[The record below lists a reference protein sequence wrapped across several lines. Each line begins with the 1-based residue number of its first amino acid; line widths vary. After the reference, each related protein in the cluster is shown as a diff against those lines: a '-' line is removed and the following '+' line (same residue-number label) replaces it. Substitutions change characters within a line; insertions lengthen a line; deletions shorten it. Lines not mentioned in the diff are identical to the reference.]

1 MRSCVMSIRHKIK
14 KAYHK
19 FKHKGNRHECPVC
32 GFNAKTF
39 MDAGL
44 YVRRTNSKCPNCGSL
59 ERHRALWIIL
69 DRILK
74 GAKSKFKVLHFAP
87 EKCIA
92 MQLSKRS
99 GIEYLTSSY
108 GENDV
113 SDFQF
118 DLQNIESQDGVFDL
132 VICSHV
138 LEHVVEDGLAIAE
151 IYRILKSQGI
161 ALIQV
166 PIWPSE
172 SHPTYENKSIT
183 DPRDRI
189 IHFGQFDHVRIYGL
203 DVVERLKL
211 AGFTVEVIDLEKQL
225 KQDIIE
231 KYALH
236 NSTNIRELTFRCTK

>member
-1 MRSCVMSIRHKIK
+1 MSIKHKIK

-19 FKHKGNRHECPVC
+19 LKHKGNRHQCPVC
-32 GFNAKTF
+32 GFNAKIF
-39 MDAGL
+39 MAAGL

-59 ERHRALWIIL
+59 ERHRGLWIIL
-69 DRILK
+69 DGILK
-74 GAKSKFKVLHFAP
+74 ETRSTFKILHFAP

-92 MQLSKRS
+92 VSLSKRP

-108 GENDV
+108 GEHEV
-113 SDFQF
+113 SDYQF
-118 DLQNIESQDGVFDL
+118 DLQKIDIQDNVFDV

-138 LEHVVEDGLAIAE
+138 LEHIEQDGLAIAE
-151 IYRILKSQGI
+151 MYRILKSKGI

-172 SHPTYENKSIT
+172 SHPTYENKAIT

-203 DVVERLKL
+203 DVVERLRL
-211 AGFTVEVIDLEKQL
+211 AGFTVEVIDPEKEL
-225 KQDIIE
+225 KQTEID

-236 NSTNIRELTFRCTK
+236 NSTDIRELTFRCTKP

>member
-1 MRSCVMSIRHKIK
+1 MSIKHKIK

-19 FKHKGNRHECPVC
+19 LKYKGNRHQCPVC

-39 MDAGL
+39 MEAGL

-59 ERHRALWIIL
+59 ERHRGLWIIL
-69 DRILK
+69 DEILK
-74 GAKSKFKVLHFAP
+74 EARSTFRILHFAP
-87 EKCIA
+87 ERCIA
-92 MQLSKRS
+92 LQLSKRS

-108 GENDV
+108 GEDV
-113 SDFQF
+113 TSDYQF
-118 DLQNIESQDGVFDL
+118 DIQNIESKNDVFDV

-138 LEHVVEDGLAIAE
+138 LEHVDEDGLAMAE
-151 IYRILKSQGI
+151 IYRILKRQGI

-166 PIWPSE
+166 PMWPSE
-172 SHPTYENKSIT
+172 AHPTYENKAIT

-203 DVVERLKL
+203 DVVERLRL
-211 AGFTVEVIDLEKQL
+211 AGFLVDIIDLEKEL
-225 KQDIIE
+225 KQEEID

-236 NSTNIRELTFRCTK
+236 NSTNIRELTFRCTKP

>member
-1 MRSCVMSIRHKIK
+1 MSIKQKIK

-19 FKHKGNRHECPVC
+19 LKYKGNRHKCPVC
-32 GFNAKTF
+32 GFNAKIF
-39 MDAGL
+39 MAAGL

-59 ERHRALWIIL
+59 ERHRGLWIIL
-69 DRILK
+69 DGILNE
-74 GAKSKFKVLHFAP
+74 AKSKFKILHFAP
-87 EKCIA
+87 ERCIA

-108 GENDV
+108 GENAV
-113 SDFQF
+113 SGYQY
-118 DLQNIESQDGVFDL
+118 DLRNIDCQDDVFDV

-138 LEHVVEDGLAIAE
+138 LEHVEEDGLAIAE
-151 IYRILKSQGI
+151 IYRILKSQGV

-172 SHPTYENKSIT
+172 SHLTYENKLIK

-203 DVVERLKL
+203 DVVDRLQSS
-211 AGFTVEVIDLEKQL
+211 GFKVDVIDLESKL
-225 KQDIIE
+225 SKDE
-231 KYALH
+231 VGTFALY
-236 NSTNIRELTFRCTK
+236 NSTNIRELTFYCTKI

>member
-1 MRSCVMSIRHKIK
+1 MSIKHKIK

-19 FKHKGNRHECPVC
+19 VKHKGNRHQCPVC
-32 GFNAKTF
+32 GFNAKKF

-59 ERHRALWIIL
+59 ERHRGLWIIL
-69 DRILK
+69 DGILK
-74 GAKSKFKVLHFAP
+74 EARSTFKILHFAP
-87 EKCIA
+87 EQCIA
-92 MQLSKRS
+92 LQLSKRS

-108 GENDV
+108 GENV
-113 SDFQF
+113 TSDYQF
-118 DLQNIESQDGVFDL
+118 DVQNIESQSDVFDV

-138 LEHVVEDGLAIAE
+138 LEHVDEDALAIAE
-151 IYRILKSQGI
+151 IYRILKPNGI

-166 PIWPSE
+166 PMWPSE

-203 DVVERLKL
+203 DVVERLRL
-211 AGFTVEVIDLEKQL
+211 AGFIVDVIDLEKQL
-225 KQDIIE
+225 QQKEID

-236 NSTNIRELTFRCTK
+236 NSTNIRELTFRCTKP